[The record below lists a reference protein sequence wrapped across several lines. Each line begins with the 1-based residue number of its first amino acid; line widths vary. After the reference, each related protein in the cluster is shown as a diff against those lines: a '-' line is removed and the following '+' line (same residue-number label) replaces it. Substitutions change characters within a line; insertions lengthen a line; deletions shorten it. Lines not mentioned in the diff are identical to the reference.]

1 MDLGQY
7 EGVSLE
13 KMIVS
18 KGECPL
24 CHRKNKKLVF
34 GICEDYLEKHYKII
48 DLNQGHTLSKQM

>member
-24 CHRKNKKLVF
+24 CHRNKKLVF
-34 GICEDYLEKHYKII
+34 GICEDCLEKHYKIV
-48 DLNQGHTLSKQM
+48 DLNQA